1 LYVARKRP
9 GRFDRVPA
17 LAESRLQVE
26 RAELVEAEDPAALG
40 RVRVQVEDP
49 VLLGLELGIG
59 RGLPGLVVLEP
70 DAGLV
75 EDPPQLAAADRGHD
89 SCPDD
94 MRPELGQAPRRERLT
109 RVAWSGEGRLHDL
122 GPLIGIDPAGS
133 APAPPRVQAGEA
145 TLVEVVDERGD
156 MGRAG
161 PEHRRDLGHAL
172 TLEAREQEHRPVAG
186 RPRSCPGVPA

>member
-1 LYVARKRP
+1 MYVARKRP

-94 MRPELGQAPRRERLT
+94 MRPELGQAPRRERLAPVS
-109 RVAWSGEGRLHDL
+109 RSGEGHLHDL
-122 GPLIGIDPAGS
+122 GPGVGIDPAGVG
-133 APAPPRVQAGEA
+133 PRPSEGPGRR
-145 TLVEVVDERGD
+145 TL
-156 MGRAG
+156 
-161 PEHRRDLGHAL
+161 
-172 TLEAREQEHRPVAG
+172 AR
-186 RPRSCPGVPA
+186 